1 MYTFG
6 FAVVV
11 GLSLLLLRC
20 EASQLSERD
29 VQIAR
34 PNNIL
39 NGNELYRRLQNE
51 PVLTT
56 KTTVSGSGQMLRTAE
71 QQKLGNPAGTGELRT
86 ATGGFVY
93 TLLVT
98 LTVLAFL
105 SNGAFLVY
113 VFWLSK

>member
-1 MYTFG
+1 MHVYGYVVLLG
-6 FAVVV
+6 FA
-11 GLSLLLLRC
+11 LLLAGHGA
-20 EASQLSERD
+20 EASKIMQ
-29 VQIAR
+29 VQGVI
-34 PNNIL
+34 
-39 NGNELYRRLQNE
+39 GNPFGRMLQGE
-51 PVLTT
+51 PVI
-56 KTTVSGSGQMLRTAE
+56 KTSVNGQGHMLRTVE
-71 QQKLGNPAGTGELRT
+71 QQKLGSSGSAGAGELRT